1 MGVLVMK
8 NKSNKVKSFNKYKL
22 WIISVVALVVFAG
35 SLVIIKNPDW
45 FHLAGKAL
53 KINKSGNETFAPQ
66 FMVKSINYPNKIL
79 SLKKYRG
86 HIILVN
92 FFATWCPP
100 CRAEMPGIE
109 KFYKAHKSGGFRV
122 IGLSVNNS
130 GAEAVLNFF
139 KHFDDGH
146 ITYPIAM
153 ANYGIEQAYGG
164 ISEIPQ
170 SFIIDKQGSIVA
182 HFTGEV
188 PPSFLGYYFKKYN
201 K

>member
-66 FMVKSINYPNKIL
+66 FMVKSINHPNKIL

-86 HIILVN
+86 
-92 FFATWCPP
+92 T
-100 CRAEMPGIE
+100 
-109 KFYKAHKSGGFRV
+109 
-122 IGLSVNNS
+122 
-130 GAEAVLNFF
+130 
-139 KHFDDGH
+139 
-146 ITYPIAM
+146 
-153 ANYGIEQAYGG
+153 
-164 ISEIPQ
+164 
-170 SFIIDKQGSIVA
+170 
-182 HFTGEV
+182 
-188 PPSFLGYYFKKYN
+188 
-201 K
+201 